1 MQAQCDLV
9 RREVYVEEWRKM
21 MLKPNEREW
30 QLVSYRREDRKEMM
44 GLFVVLVS
52 DYLRFGESYSRS
64 WWT

>member
-9 RREVYVEEWRKM
+9 RREVHVEEWRKM
-21 MLKPNEREW
+21 MRKLREREW
-30 QLVSYRREDRKEMM
+30 QLVSYRREGRKEMM
-44 GLFVVLVS
+44 GLFLVLVS